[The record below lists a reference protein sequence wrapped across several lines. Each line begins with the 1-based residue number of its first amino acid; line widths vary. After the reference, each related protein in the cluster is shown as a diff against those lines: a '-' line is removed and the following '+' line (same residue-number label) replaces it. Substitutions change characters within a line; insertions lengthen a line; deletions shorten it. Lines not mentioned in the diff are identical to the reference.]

1 MSALIL
7 KDFYVLWR
15 QARYFLILILIF
27 SAIPGSFNATFAV
40 VYTSMLPYTAMA
52 YDERSKW
59 DQLAATMPYSH
70 RDLVLS
76 KYLFGWLAAGA
87 SVIISLLLQTVI
99 SAGFSTSA
107 PHSPPRSP
115 CWRSAPASASWP

>member
-15 QARYFLILILIF
+15 QARYFLILILVF

-59 DQLAATMPYSH
+59 DQLAATMPYSQ

-76 KYLFGWLAAGA
+76 KYVFGWLAAGA
-87 SVIISLLLQTVI
+87 AVCISLLSLI
-99 SAGFSTSA
+99 
-107 PHSPPRSP
+107 HI
-115 CWRSAPASASWP
+115 